1 MNVNFWDRIFEK
13 FIVTEEAPLP
23 YMLLIVYYSL
33 DTLFV
38 WEHTRHSNKSLYITR
53 YVPLWKCT
61 IEQYFLNQTYCVAE
75 GLWTLILSTK
85 KKNTKKKKKN
95 TKKKR
100 KKKKKKMCWEKERP
114 RQIRAQQKEID
125 ISYQRKTNSNAKK
138 NNFWK
143 CFLDIDLRSQNCNLK
158 DLMCDRC
165 LWIVMSC

>member
-38 WEHTRHSNKSLYITR
+38 WEHTRHLNKSLYITR

-75 GLWTLILSTK
+75 GLWTLILSK
-85 KKNTKKKKKN
+85 KKEHQKKKRTPKKKKKEKKEN
-95 TKKKR
+95 VLRKRTTSTNKSSTKRNWHIISKKD
-100 KKKKKKMCWEKERP
+100 K
-114 RQIRAQQKEID
+114 
-125 ISYQRKTNSNAKK
+125 
-138 NNFWK
+138 
-143 CFLDIDLRSQNCNLK
+143 
-158 DLMCDRC
+158 
-165 LWIVMSC
+165 